1 MSLKKECIFF
11 QNALDSSTTNKVKD
25 TFIIPTENIHC
36 KNQFEFS
43 KKFPEY

>member
-1 MSLKKECIFF
+1 MSVKKEFFFF
-11 QNALDSSTTNKVKD
+11 QNGLDSNTTNKVKD
-25 TFIIPTENIHC
+25 TFIISTEDIHC